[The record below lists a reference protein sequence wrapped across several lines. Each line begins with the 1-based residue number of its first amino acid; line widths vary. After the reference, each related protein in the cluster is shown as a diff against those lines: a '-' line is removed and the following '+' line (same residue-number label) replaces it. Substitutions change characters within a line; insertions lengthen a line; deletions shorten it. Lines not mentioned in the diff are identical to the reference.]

1 MTARVC
7 VLTARG
13 RGAIGSIALYGQGAG
28 RMLAEV
34 FRTAEGKKVD
44 KFAAGRIYH
53 GTLMNGAE
61 SVDEVVVG
69 CEREDFFA
77 VCGHGNPILLGRIAG
92 LFAEMGAEAQ
102 TAEEMLKQRLPA
114 ENMIEA
120 EAHIERLKSATVEGV
135 KIIQAQI
142 SGGLIAAVKDWLE
155 GFERI
160 GAEEIRRQCG
170 DILRSSV
177 IANRIIK
184 GVRIVIAGPV
194 NSGKSTLFNYYAGRA
209 EAITAGQ
216 AGTTRDWVSVAVKI
230 GPLSAELIDTA
241 GLGEL
246 EAGGNA
252 DAEAQRRARELVRDA
267 DVVLFVT
274 DGTGQPGRRVEIESD
289 APVIA
294 VLNKSDLA
302 AEPAARQVGGRFAE
316 AVKISA
322 RTGEGIEDL
331 NGAILRALGAADFC
345 LSGPACFTQRQEEIV
360 KQITEAL
367 QAEVMKDL
375 IRQLL
380 KGDGSV

>member
-34 FRTAEGKKVD
+34 FRTAAGKKVD

-69 CEREDFFA
+69 CESEDFFA

-120 EAHIERLKSATVEGV
+120 EAYIERLKSATVEGV

-142 SGGLIAAVKDWLE
+142 SGGLSAAVKDWLE

-177 IANRIIK
+177 IANRIIR

-209 EAITAGQ
+209 EAITADF

-246 EAGGNA
+246 EAGDRA
-252 DAEAQRRARELVRDA
+252 DAEAQKRARELVRDA
-267 DVVLFVT
+267 DIVLFVT
-274 DGTGQPGRRVEIESD
+274 DGTSEQCVKIESD

-302 AEPAARQVGGRFAE
+302 AGSMDQRADDRFAE
-316 AVKISA
+316 TVRISA
-322 RTGEGIEDL
+322 KTGEGIESL
-331 NGAILRALGAADFC
+331 NAAILLALGTVDFC
-345 LSGPACFTQRQEEIV
+345 FSAPVCFTQRQKDILDAIV
-360 KQITEAL
+360 RETSAMQI
-367 QAEVMKDL
+367 KHN
-375 IRQLL
+375 IKLL
-380 KGDGSV
+380 LGF

>member
-209 EAITAGQ
+209 EAITADF
-216 AGTTRDWVSVAVKI
+216 AGTTRDWVSVTVKI

-274 DGTGQPGRRVEIESD
+274 DGTSGRPVEIESD

-302 AEPAARQVGGRFAE
+302 AGFEARQVGGRFAE
-316 AVKISA
+316 VVKINA

>member
-1 MTARVC
+1 M
-7 VLTARG
+7 
-13 RGAIGSIALYGQGAG
+13 
-28 RMLAEV
+28 
-34 FRTAEGKKVD
+34 
-44 KFAAGRIYH
+44 
-53 GTLMNGAE
+53 
-61 SVDEVVVG
+61 
-69 CEREDFFA
+69 
-77 VCGHGNPILLGRIAG
+77 
-92 LFAEMGAEAQ
+92 
-102 TAEEMLKQRLPA
+102 
-114 ENMIEA
+114 
-120 EAHIERLKSATVEGV
+120 
-135 KIIQAQI
+135 
-142 SGGLIAAVKDWLE
+142 
-155 GFERI
+155 
-160 GAEEIRRQCG
+160 
-170 DILRSSV
+170 
-177 IANRIIK
+177 
-184 GVRIVIAGPV
+184 RIVIAGPV

-209 EAITAGQ
+209 EAITADF
-216 AGTTRDWVSVAVKI
+216 AGTTRDWVSVTVKI

-274 DGTGQPGRRVEIESD
+274 DGTSGRPVEIESD

-345 LSGPACFTQRQEEIV
+345 FSAPACFTQRQREIV
-360 KQITEAL
+360 RQISQL
-367 QAEVMKDL
+367 SQAGAMKDL
-375 IRQLL
+375 IRRLL